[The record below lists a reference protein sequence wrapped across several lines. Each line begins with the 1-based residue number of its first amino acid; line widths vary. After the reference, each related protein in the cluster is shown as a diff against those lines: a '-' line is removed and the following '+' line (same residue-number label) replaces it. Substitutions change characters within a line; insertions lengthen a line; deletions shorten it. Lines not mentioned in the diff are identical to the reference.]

1 MIDPKR
7 IMPLLTNMTVDGLL
21 ASGPS
26 AKVYLVTR
34 RIDGKKLALKHISIP
49 ATDSETRALI
59 YAGAVKDEA
68 AAQRYYTS
76 QVKDLKNE
84 MLLLNG
90 VKNAA
95 NLLKFRGYQVDQKYT
110 GVGYDVYLLSD
121 YSMNLPEYM
130 EKHPLTRLQA
140 VNLAIDL
147 CAALEQLRTAGLIHK
162 DVHPKNIYHS
172 STGHFMLGDLGLTQ
186 ISELPYSSIPDAM
199 VTPFTAPEVI
209 KEGAVLSQTMDIYS
223 VGMILYWVYAGG
235 ELPLAQGEKRKKK
248 QELPAPAYA
257 DTAMTEIIL
266 RACAYAPE
274 NRYQDPTEMKQA
286 LVLYLQRGGASSEL
300 LVPPPPVVTPEKSP
314 DDASVDVSEIAATV
328 AAGQAAE
335 RAANAPEGEAPA
347 EPAAD
352 SPAEAPAEVPEEEP
366 DPVLEEPALQEKA
379 ADAPARGKSFT
390 KNQDRLLSDEKVMTP
405 DAEEETTVE
414 EFMDA
419 LRKSSGLEVYH
430 LEEDGSISVMPGYET
445 EETLPDDT
453 EFIDSADNHFA
464 VLQNLGEI
472 TPDTEDAEPSH
483 HPAQD
488 DELDEY
494 FDESGPLLQDP
505 DAPAETVDEPEEAP
519 APARPAPRRRR
530 NDDVNSYDVGD
541 DTDEDNGDEDYDSE
555 NEGGSTWKK
564 ALIAVIVLMVIA
576 AGCATMYLF
585 KTDTVSNMKSQ
596 VLSSTSVSISADLK
610 NDTAMD
616 VVATSTTGQEVARVP
631 FNESGTTVTGL
642 SPNTTY
648 SFTLSST
655 DGKLLL
661 GSKKVTL
668 KTNEMTNIT
677 AFSPTALGATTATIA
692 LGGVG
697 PQPDQWVITL
707 TSDSGEN
714 LTFYEA
720 EIPADG
726 IVLDGLTPNTHY
738 TAVLA
743 TDTEDTLGG
752 TTTCEFTTMAYTEL
766 TTFQQTSITTSS
778 VSLSWGY
785 TGTVP
790 DTWTVTCEGTDGSS
804 ATQDVTGTECT
815 LDGLTSG
822 VTYNI
827 TLSTPSL
834 KPTEA
839 ATISVGIPS
848 ITVSGVTSTLDDDG
862 NVEVSWDYTGD
873 VEPGEWRVSYAY
885 IAADGTEVT
894 PTTATTDKTSIT
906 LTGLIPD
913 TSYKISVV
921 GADELSVGGD
931 ASTTIQTGDAKQ
943 FTGYGCTD
951 VSMDLYV
958 LEDNQDSLETPSST
972 FTTSQHIAFAIEAS
986 YEATDEDKSVD
997 TTYVIRD
1004 SSGNPV
1010 QVYTSTRSW
1019 KGSWT
1024 ISRHTG
1030 DLPNTIP
1037 TPGDYTLEVY
1047 FDGDLMASADFTVT
1061 E

>member
-7 IMPLLTNMTVDGLL
+7 IMPLLSNMTVDGLL

-26 AKVYLVTR
+26 AKVYLVSR

-84 MLLLNG
+84 LLLLNG

-199 VTPFTAPEVI
+199 VTPFTAPEVV

-223 VGMILYWVYAGG
+223 IGMILYWVYSGG
-235 ELPLAQGEKRKKK
+235 ELPMAEGEKRKKK
-248 QELPAPAYA
+248 QLLPAPAYA

-286 LVLYLQRGGASSEL
+286 LVLYLQRGNASSEP
-300 LVPPPPVVTPEKSP
+300 LVPPPPVVKPEKAP

-335 RAANAPEGEAPA
+335 RGAAEAEGEAQAPA
-347 EPAAD
+347 EA
-352 SPAEAPAEVPEEEP
+352 SAEAPAEEP
-366 DPVLEEPALQEKA
+366 APVLEEPAPQEEGS
-379 ADAPARGKSFT
+379 ARGKSFT
-390 KNQDRLLSDEKVMTP
+390 KNPDRLLSDEKVLTP
-405 DAEEETTVE
+405 DAEETTVE
-414 EFMDA
+414 AFMDA

-430 LEEDGSISVMPGYET
+430 VDEDGSISVMPGYET

-472 TPDTEDAEPSH
+472 TPDAEAPQQGTDAD
-483 HPAQD
+483 QD
-488 DELDEY
+488 AELDEY

-505 DAPAETVDEPEEAP
+505 DAPAEPADESGEAP
-519 APARPAPRRRR
+519 APVRPAPRRRR
-530 NDDVNSYDVGD
+530 NNDVNSYDVGAD
-541 DTDEDNGDEDYDSE
+541 MDEDDEDEEYDSE
-555 NEGGSTWKK
+555 SEGGSTWKK

-576 AGCATMYLF
+576 AGCATLYLF

-616 VVATSTTGQEVARVP
+616 VVATSTSGQEVARVP

-655 DGKLLL
+655 DGKFLL

-766 TTFQQTSITTSS
+766 TSFQQTAISTSS

-790 DTWTVTCEGTDGSS
+790 DTWTVTYEGTDGSS
-804 ATQDVTGTECT
+804 ASQDVTGTECT

-931 ASTTIQTGDAKQ
+931 ASTTIQTGDANE

-958 LEDNQDSLETPSST
+958 LEDNQDSLDTPSST

-1030 DLPNTIP
+1030 DLPNTIT
-1037 TPGDYTLEVY
+1037 TPGDYSLEVY